1 MNTFVLAPEC
11 AYAQLQALLS
21 AAGWHEAG
29 SASKPLIPGEP
40 EHAVFER
47 GGERVFYTFNPVCRL
62 RVVDVQGA
70 ADRVAVMRMLPVV
83 GLADV
88 RDWLASQDERTVLRG
103 ILAAGVLIEP
113 TLADAV
119 AAHESHPR
127 RAIADA
133 ALRTASALG
142 RQRTAQAESLAA
154 IEILRA
160 QLLPLLTA
168 LTQDTE
174 GHLTAQLRP
183 RPGDAERVFVPEVA
197 KATSEAYEKLWTIT
211 PPRIARASSGSRIAC
226 HLSPAGMLAEPNLL
240 SREFSGGWRAVAS
253 LLQPQR
259 VWAAWKVI
267 ELGKAAGMAYDGL
280 VWVDDRWV
288 WYPKPYRVMR
298 SLVVG

>member
-62 RVVDVQGA
+62 RVLDAQGA
-70 ADRVAVMRMLPVV
+70 ADRGGLVRTLPVV
-83 GLADV
+83 GLVQV
-88 RDWLASQDERTVLRG
+88 RDWLASPDERTVLRG

-133 ALRTASALG
+133 ALRTAAALG

-154 IEILRA
+154 IEILRG

-197 KATSEAYEKLWTIT
+197 KAAAEAYEKLWTTT
-211 PPRIARASSGSRIAC
+211 PPRITRASSGSRITC
-226 HLSPAGMLAEPNLL
+226 HLAPAGMLAEPNLL
-240 SREFSGGWRAVAS
+240 SREFPGGWRAVAS

-267 ELGKAAGMAYDGL
+267 EPGKTAGMAYDGV

-288 WYPKPYRVMR
+288 WYPKPYRVMLR
-298 SLVVG
+298 E